1 MATITHGADGIRTDV
16 SSRSAPTVKDD
27 AKFHNVVEV
36 SGSIA
41 GAGAIFHATG
51 SKKNS
56 SGFIVSVA
64 GTSVITTTEGGT
76 LNATDLTAKTL
87 YEIGVSKVSGSGRIS
102 VVY

>member
-1 MATITHGADGIRTDV
+1 MATVTQGDRGRTDV

-36 SGSIA
+36 SGSI
-41 GAGAIFHATG
+41 GGVGAIFHATG
-51 SKKNS
+51 SKRNS

-64 GTSVITTTEGGT
+64 GTSVITTTDGGT

-87 YEIGVSKVSGSGRIS
+87 YEIGVSRVSGSGRIS